1 MVCYINFNIDGRD
14 LIINE
19 DNPED
24 VKIWQ
29 THYGRHKMKNP
40 RWNQIKVQTNPK
52 GYKYI
57 NIGPKKYK
65 LHRINYYAHNQD
77 WDIHDSS
84 PNNYIDHEDDK
95 GDLPK
100 HQYNNIENLR
110 VVTQQENC
118 FNTKAKGY
126 YYCKRY
132 KKWVAQIRVSGKLKH
147 LGYFDLEEDAKNS
160 RLAAKKIYHTIQIR
174 K

>member
-19 DNPED
+19 DNPD
-24 VKIWQ
+24 DIKIW
-29 THYGRHKMKNP
+29 KNNKHSKS
-40 RWNQIKVQTNPK
+40 RWNQIKVQTNSK
-52 GYKYI
+52 GYKQIY
-57 NIGPKKYK
+57 IGPKKYL
-65 LHRINYYAHNQD
+65 LHRLNYYAHNQD
-77 WDIHDSS
+77 WNIHDSS
-84 PNNYIDHEDDK
+84 MDNYIDHEDDK

-160 RLAAKKIYHTIQIR
+160 RLAAKKIYHIIPNR